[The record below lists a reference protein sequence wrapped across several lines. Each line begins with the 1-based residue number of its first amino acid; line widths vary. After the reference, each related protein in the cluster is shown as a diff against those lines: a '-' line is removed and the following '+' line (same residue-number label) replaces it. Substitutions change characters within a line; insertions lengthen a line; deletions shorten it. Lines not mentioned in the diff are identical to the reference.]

1 MQEKL
6 NESLEVLKKA
16 GFIVE
21 GSMSLKD
28 KIANAKKFNAGNE
41 LDEIREMIK
50 DLNNGQCG
58 TWKFRLDSHDPEC
71 YTVVGEN
78 HEWSDDEE
86 RIDEIE
92 WEWFPE
98 DAIVN
103 ARYYQSGY
111 NVSTPLDDDR
121 FSAYTVQQFMDVI
134 RDDKYV

>member
-1 MQEKL
+1 MELNEALEKL
-6 NESLEVLKKA
+6 ARA
-16 GFIVE
+16 GLIAE

-41 LDEIREMIK
+41 LEEIREMIK

-58 TWKFRLDSHDPEC
+58 TWKFKLHSHDPEC
-71 YTVVGEN
+71 YTVVGVN

-98 DAIVN
+98 DGIVN
-103 ARYYQSGY
+103 ALYYHSGY